1 MKLLIT
7 SEDVY
12 NKLNI
17 NIAQFLRIDGQ
28 PNASTA
34 VEHFLEEIESDVK
47 EYIGAFAYRGRAGAE
62 WYFEQAKY
70 TQPLREALFAQV
82 QYVCQNGRIADY
94 GGIMMTNGAV
104 NRLSI
109 SERVQSNI
117 APKTH
122 TVLENANLLYRGVL
136 L

>member
-28 PNASTA
+28 PNASTV

-47 EYIGAFAYRGRAGAE
+47 EYIGAFAYRGREQAE
-62 WYFEQAKY
+62 WYFGQDRYA
-70 TQPLREALFAQV
+70 QPLTDALLAQV
-82 QYVCQNGRIADY
+82 QYVCQNGRISDY
-94 GGIMMTNGAV
+94 GGIMLTNGTV
-104 NRLSI
+104 NRFSLD
-109 SERVQSNI
+109 ERVQSNM

-122 TVLENANLLYRGVL
+122 TTLENAGLLYRGKL
-136 L
+136 

>member
-1 MKLLIT
+1 MLIT
-7 SEDVY
+7 ASEVY

-17 NIAQFLRIDGQ
+17 NLTEFLRVDGQ
-28 PNASTA
+28 PNASTV

-47 EYIGAFAYRGRAGAE
+47 EYIGAFAYRGRTQAD
-62 WYFEQAKY
+62 WYFEQEKY
-70 TQPLREALFAQV
+70 AQPLIDALLVQV
-82 QYVCQNGRIADY
+82 QYICLNGRISDY

-109 SERVQSNI
+109 AERVQSNI

-122 TVLENANLLYRGVL
+122 TILENANLLYRGVL